1 MFCDPGPK
9 HDPESL
15 LINSKTLMASDDDQ
29 TMNAG
34 IDMRINLSISEHTQE
49 G

>member
-1 MFCDPGPK
+1 MSGPK

-29 TMNAG
+29 TMNA
-34 IDMRINLSISEHTQE
+34 RIEAEN
-49 G
+49 